1 MSNDLQ
7 NNESAAQANQYD
19 FSFTGSGA
27 EYFKIWIVNILL
39 SIATLGIY
47 SAWAKVRNKRYFY
60 GNTLLNNSSFE
71 YHATPIQ
78 ILKGRIIAFIVFA
91 LYMVVS
97 ELFPIAGLLIVAVLA
112 IVFPFFIY
120 SSLRFNSV
128 MSSYRN
134 VRFGFNGSLLD
145 CYKYFL
151 FLPFAVA
158 LIPIVMIA
166 ASGALAGSDNESM
179 AGMMSVIVLLSM
191 LVAYLLIPKIIC
203 LIDAFI
209 INSRRYGSS
218 QFETSITGG
227 GYYAIYLKWFLFAL
241 LGMIAAGI
249 LFGIVVASVI
259 NPEALA
265 NFDPENIE
273 AIGTEL
279 MGKISLF
286 FGLFFILMIFGS
298 VLQAFLI
305 SQLRN
310 YQFNHSGL
318 AGLQLQSELSTF
330 KLAFIMISN
339 FLLIAVTLGLFIP
352 WAKVRMAHY
361 VANCTSLEAQSL
373 DNFIAD
379 QISEQSALGDEMGE
393 AFDVDMDLGLGV

>member
-71 YHATPIQ
+71 YHARPMQ
-78 ILKGRIIAFIVFA
+78 ILKGRIIAVSVF
-91 LYMVVS
+91 LVYMVVG
-97 ELFPIAGLLIVAVLA
+97 ELFPAAGLLIIAVLA

-151 FLPFAVA
+151 FLPAAVA
-158 LIPIVMIA
+158 LLPVIA
-166 ASGALAGSDNESM
+166 IASSGSGAIDSENLAGII
-179 AGMMSVIVLLSM
+179 AIIGLLG
-191 LVAYLLIPKIIC
+191 LLAAYLLIPKIIS
-203 LIDAFI
+203 LIDTFI

-249 LFGIVVASVI
+249 LFGIIVASAI
-259 NPEALA
+259 NPEELA

-273 AIGTEL
+273 AMSAEL
-279 MGKISLF
+279 MGKMSLF
-286 FGLFFILMIFGS
+286 FGLFFILMMFGS

-310 YQFNHSGL
+310 YKFNRSGL

-361 VANCTSLEAQSL
+361 VADCTSLEAQSL

-379 QISEQSALGDEMGE
+379 QISEQNALGDEMGE